1 MQGLYECVLFQE
13 MDKNSVDGLLQT
25 IPHSIKHY
33 RKGKTILHRKTI
45 PFELGIVLRGSLL
58 LKEEDFWGS
67 RSILTRIETSEIF
80 AETFACLQEPLQV
93 DVQAYEDCEILFV
106 KPELLFSAN
115 AVIASRFLSMLAQK
129 NRLLNSK
136 IRCLSQRT
144 TKAKVLSY
152 LSACSFQQQ
161 SACFTIPF
169 SRQELADYLAVDRS
183 ALSQVISEL
192 AKDGFLTYHK
202 NQFHLLTNAD
212 E

>member
-13 MDKNSVDGLLQT
+13 MDKNTVDELLQS
-25 IPHSIKHY
+25 IPHAIKRY
-33 RKGKTILHRKTI
+33 RKGKTIFHRGTI
-45 PFELGIVLRGSLL
+45 PLELGIVMQGTLL
-58 LKEEDFWGS
+58 LKEENFWGS

-106 KPELLFSAN
+106 KPEQLLSLSN
-115 AVIASRFLSMLAQK
+115 VIASRVLSLMAQK
-129 NRLLNSK
+129 NRLLSSK

-152 LSACSFQQQ
+152 LSACSFQKQ

-202 NQFHLLTNAD
+202 NQFQLLKNAD